1 MTRSRKRKLA
11 RNRAKWASM
20 PLASAMLAG
29 GGLANAA
36 ATATDTAET
45 MLEEVVVTA
54 QKRVED
60 LQKVPISLQVL
71 SAEKLEQ
78 LQVGSF
84 DDYAKFLPSLSYK
97 SLGPSQAEL
106 FFRGIS
112 SGGGGLHAGYLP
124 SSGLYLD
131 EMPVTTIG
139 GSLDLHV
146 YDIARVEAL
155 AGPQGTLYGA
165 SSLSGTLRI
174 ITNKPDPSGF
184 SAGYD
189 VKGDKWKDGNGG
201 GGIEGYVN
209 IPLAEHAAIRLVG
222 YYEHVGGYINN
233 VFRQD
238 TFQRYSAN
246 GNALQMTGPDGYP
259 DYAPVTVN
267 NAGAERSHF
276 NDIDNVGGRAAL
288 KVDLNDQWTVT
299 PAVIYQHQRT
309 HGDFGYDPKLGD
321 LNSADYYLPRNLDR
335 WYQSELTVEGKIS
348 NWDVLYSG
356 GWFERKVNNLVDYSQ
371 YAIAYDAKAIA
382 VGGGP
387 GYQYTRFLDATG
399 HLLDNVTQYTNNT
412 DKYTKMSHELRL
424 SSPADYRFRAV
435 AGLFYQRQTDDI
447 RAEFDIPNI
456 PVFYEVTGQK
466 NVYYLS
472 QQDRTDRDYAV
483 FGDATFDITNQLKMS
498 AGIREFWVNNT
509 LYGFFGFNADGYS
522 GTGEAL
528 CLAQGNPIVTTPGV
542 YTGGNRPCVDTDKKT
557 VEHGET
563 HKINLTYQ
571 IDPDRMIYGTYST
584 GFRPGGN
591 NRRPEALTYKADTL
605 SNFEFGWKTAWL
617 DRHLRVNGAVFYEK
631 WKDAQTSIQGLSGIT
646 SIVNAGDAKT
656 EGLESEVNWLI
667 GDHLTLSASGT
678 GLLKSETTT
687 NFCRPSPLGVAI
699 QNCSGAQVDAPPG
712 TQLPIT
718 PKLKLNGTARYR
730 FNVMDYDSYMQ
741 GSAIHQSSTTYSL
754 EQIPNQLVGNT
765 PGYTTFDVSAG
776 TGMHNWHAELYIEN
790 VFDKRGSVARISE
803 CADLPAGYCWSN
815 AKNFVVNPMNFGVKF
830 GQKF

>member
-29 GGLANAA
+29 GGLTYAA
-36 ATATDTAET
+36 DTTEQT
-45 MLEEVVVTA
+45 TLEEVVVTA

-60 LQKVPISLQVL
+60 LQRVPISLQVL
-71 SAEKLEQ
+71 SAEKLQQ
-78 LQVGSF
+78 LQVTSF
-84 DDYAKFLPSLSYK
+84 DDYAKFLPSVSYK

-131 EMPVTTIG
+131 EIPVTTIA

-174 ITNKPDPSGF
+174 ITNKPDPTGF
-184 SAGYD
+184 SAAYD

-209 IPLAEHAAIRLVG
+209 IPLSEHAAVRLVG

-233 VFRQD
+233 VYRQD

-246 GNALQMTGPDGYP
+246 GNSLEMTGPDGYP

-267 NAGAERSHF
+267 NANVQKSHY
-276 NDIDNVGGRAAL
+276 NDIDNIGGRAAL
-288 KVDLNDQWTVT
+288 KVDLNDQWSVT
-299 PAVIYQHQRT
+299 PALIYQHQRT
-309 HGDFGYDPKLGD
+309 HGDFGFNPQSGD

-335 WYQSELTVEGKIS
+335 WYQSALTVEGKIS
-348 NWDVLYSG
+348 NWDVVYVG
-356 GWFERKVNNLVDYSQ
+356 GWFERKVNNIVDYSQ
-371 YAIAYDAKAIA
+371 YSVAYDAKAIA
-382 VGGGP
+382 VGGQQ

-399 HLLDNVTQYTNNT
+399 HLLDNVTQYTQNS
-412 DKYTKMSHELRL
+412 DKYTKQSQELRF
-424 SSPADYRFRAV
+424 SSPAEYRLRAV
-435 AGLFYQRQTDDI
+435 TGLFYQRQTDDI
-447 RAEFDIPNI
+447 RAEFDVPDL
-456 PVFYEVTGQK
+456 PVFYQVTGQK

-472 QQDRTDRDYAV
+472 QMDRADRDYAV
-483 FGDATFDITNQLKMS
+483 FGDLTFDLTDKLKLNG
-498 AGIREFWVNNT
+498 GIREFWVNNT
-509 LYGFFGFNADGYS
+509 LYGFFGFNSNGYS
-522 GTGEAL
+522 SSGEASCFTPL
-528 CLAQGNPIVTTPGV
+528 VTTPGV
-542 YTGGNRPCVDTDKKT
+542 YTGGLQPCVNTNKKT
-557 VEHGET
+557 VENGET
-563 HKINLTYQ
+563 HKINITYQ
-571 IDPDRMIYGTYST
+571 IDPDHMVYGTWST

-591 NRRPEALTYKADTL
+591 NRRPAALTYQADTL
-605 SNFEFGWKTAWL
+605 ANFELGWKTNWF
-617 DRHLRVNGAVFYEK
+617 DRRLRLNGALFYEK
-631 WKDAQTSIQGLSGIT
+631 WKDVQTSIQGLSGIT
-646 SIVNAGDAKT
+646 SVVNAGDAKT
-656 EGLESEVNWLI
+656 EGMESELSWLI

-687 NFCRPSPLGVAI
+687 VFCKPSPLGAAI
-699 QNCSGAQVDAPPG
+699 QNCTGAAIDAVAG

-718 PKLKLNGTARYR
+718 PKLKTNGTARYR
-730 FNVMDYDSYMQ
+730 FNVKDYDSFVQ
-741 GSAIHQSSTTYSL
+741 GSVIHQSMTTYSL
-754 EQIPNQLVGNT
+754 EAVPNGLVGNT
-765 PGYTTFDVSAG
+765 AGFTTIDVSAG
-776 TGMHNWHAELYIEN
+776 TGLHNWHAELYIEN
-790 VFDKRGSVARISE
+790 LFDKRGSLARISE
-803 CADLPAGYCWSN
+803 CADAPGYCWSHAN
-815 AKNFVVNPMNFGVKF
+815 SFPINPMNFGVKF